1 MSKIV
6 DIHGNP
12 IQREVLKSPQ
22 TVSVGR
28 MSRIYP
34 DHPSRGLTIRKLPRI
49 LQAAERGDLSAQ
61 SCLFSDMVERDGHIF
76 AEMEKRKNALLTLDW
91 SIEPPKNASKAELDM
106 TANVQ
111 AWFDAMPEIEDI
123 ILNGMEAVGHGF
135 SCQELEWERLDNTW
149 LPKALHLRPHYWFR
163 TLPEQRDA
171 IRLNTDEMNGSELWS
186 FGWLVHRHNARSG
199 FIATSGLF
207 RVLVWPYLFKNF
219 SLRDFAEFLEI
230 YGLPARIAKYPAGTS
245 DEDKDKLLDALVNLG
260 HDAVATVQ
268 QGTDINF
275 ESAAGGGSDPFMEMI
290 AWAERTQSKVILGG
304 TLTSQADGKS
314 STNALGN
321 VHNEVRHDLKTADAR
336 QLEGMFRQLIQML
349 LALNGYQDVNPRR
362 LPRFVFD
369 TRESVDLPQFADAI
383 DKLVNGAGV
392 ETIPLSWVHK
402 KAAIPQAQKDEPVL
416 RPRQTVPLLPTPLS
430 YGHSRHGLG
439 VLSQVVEADGIDP
452 AQITLDNAPPQSDSI
467 SAAMSQLLTPMVA
480 ALKQGQSV
488 DEAMNIVA
496 QSYPLLDDATLQ
508 ALLSQAIFVADV
520 WGRLH
525 ADS

>member
-22 TVSVGR
+22 TVKIGR
-28 MSRIYP
+28 MSRLYP

-91 SIEPPKNASKAELDM
+91 SIEPPKNASKAELEM

-135 SCQELEWERLDNTW
+135 SCQELEWERLDSTW

-163 TLPEQRDA
+163 TLPEQGDA
-171 IRLNTDEMNGSELWS
+171 IRLNTDEMHGSELWS

-245 DEDKDKLLDALVNLG
+245 DEDRDKLLEALVNLG

-268 QGTDINF
+268 QGTEITF
-275 ESAAGGGSDPFMEMI
+275 ESAAGGGSEPFMEMI

-314 STNALGN
+314 ATHALGN

-349 LALNGYQDVNPRR
+349 LALNGYQEVNPRR

-369 TRESVDLPQFADAI
+369 TREAVDLPQFADAI
-383 DKLVNGAGV
+383 DKLVNGAGID
-392 ETIPLSWVHK
+392 TIPLSWVHK

-430 YGHSRHGLG
+430 YGHARQGLG
-439 VLSQVVEADGIDP
+439 GLSQVVEADGIDP
-452 AQITLDNAPPQSDSI
+452 AQITLDNARPQSDSI
-467 SAAMSQLLTPMVA
+467 SDAMSQLLMPMVA

-488 DEAMNIVA
+488 DEAMDLVA
-496 QSYPLLDDATLQ
+496 QSYPLLDDSTLQ
-508 ALLSQAIFVADV
+508 TLLSQAIFVADV

-525 ADS
+525 ADR